1 MTEGVEPGDPGKID
15 LAKQGASIAAVYVVG
30 YLVVTFR
37 LAQYGV
43 TPTTWLRPLY
53 LAAGI
58 WCLLPLAL
66 FSAAL
71 AFVALQFVEPWIK
84 YSMDVPRKTRIYRY
98 VQGIL
103 LSGVCLFS
111 AFGLISSLLAG
122 HLSSPASSGWWK
134 PSSAVTLKLALLAL
148 SAVGLTLFAI
158 APLFSTAQT
167 KEEEEKRVD
176 RDVARFSFH
185 VLVCFGAIAL
195 WLKYISYFSV
205 TVYPVI
211 PIALGGGKPQS
222 VVFII
227 DSTEHS
233 SPVIADNSRTHSIP
247 YKLLLQTE
255 NSYVVESPTKGE
267 KAVEFKPE
275 SVRGMIVLQE

>member
-1 MTEGVEPGDPGKID
+1 MTEGVEPGNPGKID
-15 LAKQGASIAAVYVVG
+15 LAKQGASIIAAVYVVG

-66 FSAAL
+66 YSAAL
-71 AFVALQFVEPWIK
+71 AFTALQFVEPWIK

-103 LSGVCLFS
+103 LSGFCLFS
-111 AFGLISSLLAG
+111 AFGVISSLLAG
-122 HLSSPASSGWWK
+122 HLTSSGWWK
-134 PSSAVTLKLALLAL
+134 PSSATLKLALLAL
-148 SAVGLTLFAI
+148 SLVGLTLFAI

-167 KEEEEKRVD
+167 KEEEQKRVD

-185 VLVCFGAIAL
+185 VLVWFGAIAL

-255 NSYVVESPTKGE
+255 NRYVVESPTKGE

-275 SVRGMIVLQE
+275 SVTGMIVLQE